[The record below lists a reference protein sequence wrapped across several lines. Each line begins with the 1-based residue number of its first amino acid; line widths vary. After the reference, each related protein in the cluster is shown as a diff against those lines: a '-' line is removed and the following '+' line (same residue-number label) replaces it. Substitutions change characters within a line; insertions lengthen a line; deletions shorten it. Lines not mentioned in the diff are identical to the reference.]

1 MRVCLFTG
9 YWWEIFTFFK
19 LDDDPNSLMVAV
31 SKDWQLRDR
40 IESLLAGESVA
51 PWLERLP
58 NGGGKH
64 PPTARGSSCFL
75 QFDPKN
81 DRMRG
86 WQV

>member
-19 LDDDPNSLMVAV
+19 LDDDPNSLVVAV

-58 NGGGKH
+58 NGGG
-64 PPTARGSSCFL
+64 
-75 QFDPKN
+75 
-81 DRMRG
+81 
-86 WQV
+86 